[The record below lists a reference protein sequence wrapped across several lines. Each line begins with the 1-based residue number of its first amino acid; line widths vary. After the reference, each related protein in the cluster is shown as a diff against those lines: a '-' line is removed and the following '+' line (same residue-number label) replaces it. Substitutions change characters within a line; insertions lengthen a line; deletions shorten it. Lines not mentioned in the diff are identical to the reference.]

1 MKKNINRIAIIAVS
15 MMCLVY
21 ISSCHKVKIE
31 TLTTSDLNIYPYLKS
46 NASQFS
52 EWAKIVDKSG
62 YAGYLT
68 AYGSYTMFAPTN
80 DAVHLYLTDVNK
92 ASVDAFTP
100 AEAKDIVTFHLIQD
114 TLSTSSFKDG
124 KLPTVTMYGQYLVS
138 GVTTTAG
145 VSTITINRQA
155 LITQGNI
162 KTGNGYIHALDHVLK
177 PATKSS
183 AQLISDNAS
192 LSIFK
197 QALVA
202 TGFYDTLNIIN
213 TATPKRWFTVLA
225 ETNQALADSGFSTY
239 NALFAKLSNTGNP
252 LNPLDS
258 LHIYVAYHII
268 PDARYLADIASA
280 SSHGTL
286 QPLEVLSSKLSAE
299 KVLINDLDFNGTH
312 EQGVELQRANSDV
325 STTTGVL
332 HIALSHFR
340 PKVRVPFPVYWD
352 LADFPEIRKQAA
364 IFRRTG
370 TTLDFAYGTIKDI
383 TWDNPTNSLG
393 ANSTTPAGGYNSPG
407 PANASF
413 PTYYGD
419 YLIIPMGTTSR
430 HHWLEFRTPL
440 LVKGKYNVWICYR
453 AQKGS
458 GTLTSSTPISG
469 SNCPV
474 QVSFDGVATSRQ
486 FNFCIQRPT
495 GSDGELLALGWKKYS
510 DSSRVAS
517 PTSTAFQFMSGKFVG
532 TVDVSTTDRHILR
545 FDVQPAA
552 STGNPNNNIDMVHF
566 IPVDW
571 SSQFLPRMMTN
582 GGFYNQ

>member
-1 MKKNINRIAIIAVS
+1 M
-15 MMCLVY
+15 
-21 ISSCHKVKIE
+21 
-31 TLTTSDLNIYPYLKS
+31 TTSDLNIYPYLKG
-46 NASQFS
+46 NPTQFS

-68 AYGSYTMFAPTN
+68 AYGAYTMFAPTN

-92 ASVDAFTP
+92 ASVDAFTV

-114 TLSTSSFKDG
+114 TLATNTFKDG
-124 KLPTVTMYGQYLVS
+124 KLPTVTMYGQFLVS
-138 GVTTTAG
+138 GVTNTNG
-145 VSTITINRQA
+145 VSTVTINRQA

-177 PATKSS
+177 PASKSS
-183 AQLISDNAS
+183 AQLISDNPN

-202 TGFYDTLNIIN
+202 TGFYDSINIIS

-225 ETNQALADSGFSTY
+225 ETNQALADSGFASY
-239 NALFAKLSNTGNP
+239 NALFARLSNTGNP

-280 SSHGTL
+280 NSHLSL
-286 QPLEVLSSKLSAE
+286 QPLEVLSSKLAGE
-299 KVLINDLDFNGTH
+299 KVLINDLDFNGVH
-312 EQGVELQRANSDV
+312 EQGVELGRSASDI

-332 HIALSHFR
+332 HTALGHFR

-352 LADFPEIRKQAA
+352 VADFPEVRKLPA
-364 IFRRTG
+364 IFRKPG
-370 TTLDFAYGTIKDI
+370 TTLDFAYGTLKDFN
-383 TWDNPTNSLG
+383 WDNPVNVMSY
-393 ANSTTPAGGYNSPG
+393 AGDG
-407 PANASF
+407 PASTNF

-419 YLIIPMGTTSR
+419 HLTVPMGTTSR
-430 HHWLEFRTPL
+430 HHWIEFRTPI
-440 LVKGKYNVWICYR
+440 LVKGKYNIWICYR
-453 AQKGS
+453 ASKGS
-458 GTLTSSTPISG
+458 GTLTSSTPTGG

-486 FNFCIQRPT
+486 FNFCIQRPL

-510 DSSRVAS
+510 DSSRIAN
-517 PTSTAFQFMSGKFVG
+517 STAYQYMSGKFVG
-532 TVDVSTTDRHILR
+532 SVDVTTTDRHIVR

-552 STGNPNNNIDMVHF
+552 GTGNPNNYLDMIHF

-571 SSQFLPRMMTN
+571 SSQYLPRMGTN
-582 GGFYNQ
+582 GAFVNF